1 MPGIIIEG
9 SKQLTL
15 AVSAAGAKTNAL
27 ARGTYDVWCDVDVWI
42 RVDDPNGLTAPDRPE
57 DVTTA
62 TGYKIFSGNV
72 IPVEVAEGRAIGAI
86 AGGAGTLSFHKV
98 A

>member
-9 SKQLTL
+9 SRAATL
-15 AVSAAGAKTNAL
+15 AVSGTGATTGAL
-27 ARGTYDVWCDVDVWI
+27 PRGTYDVWCDVDVWI
-42 RVDDPNGLTAPDRPE
+42 RVDDTTLGSPDRPQ

-62 TGYKIFSGNV
+62 NGYKIFAGNV
-72 IPVEVAEGRAIGAI
+72 IPVEVGDARAIGAI
-86 AGGAGTLSFHKV
+86 AGGAGTLSYHKT

>member
-9 SKQLTL
+9 SRALTL
-15 AVSAAGAKTNAL
+15 AVSGTGNATNAL
-27 ARGTYDVWCDVDVWI
+27 PRGTYDVWCDVDCWL
-42 RVDDPNGLTAPDRPE
+42 RVDDTGLSSPDRPQ

-62 TGYKIFSGNV
+62 NGYKIFAGNV
-72 IPVEVAEGRAIGAI
+72 VPVEVADGRAIGAI
-86 AGGAGTLSFHKV
+86 AGAAGTLSYHKT